1 MKKLLY
7 LATAFLLLWGC
18 DKNQDQ
24 ALPVEKEELEDNTVV
39 EIGELPEILYVSMA
53 GEQDEAETRTFIE
66 NGKVLWQNGDAISY
80 FAANTH
86 NAKYSYLG
94 EDGEASVE
102 LTKDE
107 KIVGTTGAV
116 LLKSQAVY
124 PYNENITVEYDA
136 EAGVDKINIV
146 YPTTMKY
153 GTSSFGKDANIM
165 VAAGTHNSDENLH
178 FRNVC
183 GYLVIKLYG
192 VGTNGIAT
200 SIKNITLSSVSGVDM
215 IAGSAVV
222 VANAEEAPVI
232 TMVDGEATSVTLD
245 CSNEGAGVALGAD
258 AEHATEFWFCLPPVT
273 FTDGIKITVT
283 DVYDN
288 SYTKQTTKT
297 VNIERNHVQ
306 PMAALEFRSNA
317 PAATKLW
324 YTRSDGSTEALKFYD
339 GKTNPFNANITKHA
353 WDPAIGKI
361 VIEFDAPVTTI
372 QKEAFRGTK
381 IATIELPEGVTT
393 IEEGAFEK
401 SNLTAITFP
410 GSMTNIQVNAFYD
423 CDKIESVTFLPSVT
437 NTPLNICNMSYGS
450 EWGPFYDSKLTY
462 INLNRELVYVN
473 KKGGNFTPDEDDEGL
488 FYHENYDEVESV
500 TVILG
505 PQVKS
510 VLHRMFNYLP
520 IESLTIPGSVTFI
533 DNDAFA
539 GCNKITSV
547 VFEEGIE
554 PLTMGYN
561 TLGDHDGPFVDA
573 PLESVVLNREINYTF
588 SNPDTAYEG
597 LFGAKPT
604 LTSVTLGDQ
613 VKTLSPYMFA
623 NAAITAIDLNKV
635 ESIGNNVFANNTG
648 ITSLTIPGSVKSIG
662 NNVFMGCAS
671 LANVVFESSLDGSSL
686 TMGYYD
692 STDDDGPFYSCPL
705 ASVNLDR
712 EINYTFSNPNADNEG
727 LFGGKKSLVSVTL
740 GNQVKTLSNN
750 MFADALIT
758 EIVIPGSVNTI
769 GNDVFHQCT
778 NLTKVTFEPSTSGTP
793 LTIGYDT
800 DGENENLFQDYS
812 PLETLVL
819 DRQLVQTQTG
829 VDTNSEGLFGGIS
842 TLVNVT
848 LGNQVTTMP
857 KFMFAG
863 CSSLAELV
871 IPGSVNTIENDV
883 FHQCTSLTKITFE
896 PSPSATDLTIGYDT
910 DGENENLFQDNNC
923 LTTLVLDREL
933 KYSYSDGNID
943 SASEGAFGGMSTLT
957 NVTLGDQVK
966 TLLPYMFAE
975 TGVTSIDLNKVETI
989 NRYAFAGTGITSLTI
1004 PGYMMTIG
1012 NDVFNGCTAL
1022 HTVKFEHN
1030 DNGTPISVGYHSGL
1044 GNGLFCNSPLTTVYL
1059 DRDVTHSNSD
1069 GYNRASN
1076 GLFGDKPTLENI
1088 TIGEHVTYLP
1098 PYVFAKAG
1106 VKPNNYGECRLK
1118 FTNVAT
1124 IGKGAFLGCGY
1135 THLEISPCVTFIDN
1149 HAFANCENLIEV
1161 NIPNCEEPVTIGYQ
1175 PGSDEHGPFWQSPLK
1190 YIWLAREVLMSEAY
1204 AKACD
1209 QSDEGI
1215 FANEH
1220 SADAELNFMGVD
1232 IEGNI
1237 KTILPF
1243 MFSGLPMASINIPAN
1258 VTEICNDA
1266 FAECKK
1272 LTTIQFASGDKP
1284 LTVGYNTVADDDGPF
1299 VNSPLET
1306 IVLDRE
1312 INYTFP
1318 LSYLDT
1324 ADEGLFGAKP
1334 TLTSVTLGSKVK
1346 TLSNFMFAEA
1356 GITTITIPGT
1366 LTEVCNDAFADCS
1379 KLTSL
1384 VFEQG
1389 AQPLTMGYNTVGD
1402 DDGPFVDSPLKSI
1415 VLNRVIDYTFPGPD
1429 SANEGLFGG
1438 KSALTSVTLG
1448 DDVKTLLPY
1457 MFAKAGF
1464 ATLNLNK
1471 VETIGSYALT
1481 NSAITNI
1488 TIPATMTEIC
1498 NHAFNGCSSLSS
1510 LVFESS
1516 ATPLTMGFQLGGA
1529 ADHGPFFQSPL
1540 SYIKLDREIELND
1553 SYKQYGDESDEG
1565 IFSNEHYSDD
1575 DLGVTKLVLGSNV
1588 KTIHPY
1594 MFARTRVQQLHLPET
1609 VETIGKNVIEDNEVI
1624 NAIVFYDE
1632 KERPDVADGAFGADS
1647 NWLLAG
1653 LIPGN
1658 YQYYI
1663 FVPRYRGRLSSPE
1676 NELYYT
1682 TDDLMNNTYWDALH
1696 RIVVDD
1702 QPKQSYPQAHKVDG
1716 RDHEFR
1722 YLDVA
1727 GYEWYKQRYYNG
1739 VTITPPTE

>member
-1 MKKLLY
+1 MSITKI
-7 LATAFLLLWGC
+7 T
-18 DKNQDQ
+18 
-24 ALPVEKEELEDNTVV
+24 
-39 EIGELPEILYVSMA
+39 
-53 GEQDEAETRTFIE
+53 
-66 NGKVLWQNGDAISY
+66 
-80 FAANTH
+80 
-86 NAKYSYLG
+86 LG
-94 EDGEASVE
+94 E
-102 LTKDE
+102 
-107 KIVGTTGAV
+107 
-116 LLKSQAVY
+116 
-124 PYNENITVEYDA
+124 
-136 EAGVDKINIV
+136 
-146 YPTTMKY
+146 
-153 GTSSFGKDANIM
+153 
-165 VAAGTHNSDENLH
+165 
-178 FRNVC
+178 
-183 GYLVIKLYG
+183 
-192 VGTNGIAT
+192 
-200 SIKNITLSSVSGVDM
+200 
-215 IAGSAVV
+215 
-222 VANAEEAPVI
+222 
-232 TMVDGEATSVTLD
+232 
-245 CSNEGAGVALGAD
+245 
-258 AEHATEFWFCLPPVT
+258 
-273 FTDGIKITVT
+273 
-283 DVYDN
+283 
-288 SYTKQTTKT
+288 
-297 VNIERNHVQ
+297 
-306 PMAALEFRSNA
+306 
-317 PAATKLW
+317 
-324 YTRSDGSTEALKFYD
+324 
-339 GKTNPFNANITKHA
+339 
-353 WDPAIGKI
+353 
-361 VIEFDAPVTTI
+361 
-372 QKEAFRGTK
+372 
-381 IATIELPEGVTT
+381 
-393 IEEGAFEK
+393 
-401 SNLTAITFP
+401 
-410 GSMTNIQVNAFYD
+410 
-423 CDKIESVTFLPSVT
+423 
-437 NTPLNICNMSYGS
+437 
-450 EWGPFYDSKLTY
+450 
-462 INLNRELVYVN
+462 
-473 KKGGNFTPDEDDEGL
+473 
-488 FYHENYDEVESV
+488 
-500 TVILG
+500 
-505 PQVKS
+505 
-510 VLHRMFNYLP
+510 
-520 IESLTIPGSVTFI
+520 
-533 DNDAFA
+533 
-539 GCNKITSV
+539 
-547 VFEEGIE
+547 
-554 PLTMGYN
+554 
-561 TLGDHDGPFVDA
+561 
-573 PLESVVLNREINYTF
+573 
-588 SNPDTAYEG
+588 
-597 LFGAKPT
+597 
-604 LTSVTLGDQ
+604 
-613 VKTLSPYMFA
+613 
-623 NAAITAIDLNKV
+623 
-635 ESIGNNVFANNTG
+635 
-648 ITSLTIPGSVKSIG
+648 
-662 NNVFMGCAS
+662 
-671 LANVVFESSLDGSSL
+671 
-686 TMGYYD
+686 
-692 STDDDGPFYSCPL
+692 
-705 ASVNLDR
+705 
-712 EINYTFSNPNADNEG
+712 
-727 LFGGKKSLVSVTL
+727 
-740 GNQVKTLSNN
+740 QVKTLSNN

-778 NLTKVTFEPSTSGTP
+778 NLTNVTFEPSTSGTP

-829 VDTNSEGLFGGIS
+829 VDSNSEGLFGGIS

-883 FHQCTSLTKITFE
+883 FHQCTSLTKITFK

-923 LTTLVLDREL
+923 LTTLVLNREL
-933 KYSYSDGNID
+933 KYTYSDGNID

-966 TLLPYMFAE
+966 TILPYMFAE
-975 TGVTSIDLNKVETI
+975 TGVTSINLNKVETI

-1012 NDVFNGCTAL
+1012 NNVFNGCTAL

-1030 DNGTPISVGYHSGL
+1030 DNGTPISVGYHSGV
-1044 GNGLFCNSPLTTVYL
+1044 GNGLFCNSPLITVYL

-1149 HAFANCENLIEV
+1149 HAFAQCENLIEV
-1161 NIPNCEEPVTIGYQ
+1161 SLKYSEQPVTIGFQ
-1175 PGSDEHGPFWQSPLK
+1175 PGDSQHGPFYQSPLK
-1190 YIWLAREVLMSEAY
+1190 HIWMAREVIPTEEY

-1209 QSDEGI
+1209 EADEGV
-1215 FANEH
+1215 FSNEH
-1220 SADAELNFMGVD
+1220 SADAELNFVGVTV
-1232 IEGNI
+1232 GANV

-1243 MFSGLPMASINIPAN
+1243 MFSGLPMTSINIPAN

-1272 LTTIQFASGDKP
+1272 LTTIQFASGDEP

-1366 LTEVCNDAFADCS
+1366 LTEVSNDAFADCS
-1379 KLTSL
+1379 TLTSL

-1402 DDGPFVDSPLKSI
+1402 DDGPFVDSPLESI

-1457 MFAKAGF
+1457 MFANAGF

-1471 VETIGSYALT
+1471 VETISSYALT

-1488 TIPATMTEIC
+1488 TIPATTTEIC

-1565 IFSNEHYSDD
+1565 IFSNDHYSNDE
-1575 DLGVTKLVLGSNV
+1575 LGVTKLVLGSNV

-1594 MFARTRVQQLHLPET
+1594 MFAKTRVQQLHLPET
-1609 VETIGKNVIEDNEVI
+1609 VETIGKNVIEDNKVI

-1632 KERPDVADGAFGADS
+1632 EERPNVADGAFGAES
-1647 NWLLAG
+1647 NWLFEG

-1663 FVPRYRGRLSSPE
+1663 FVPRYRGRLSNYE
-1676 NELYYT
+1676 DELYYT
-1682 TDDLMNNTYWDALH
+1682 TDDLMKGNYWAALH
-1696 RIVVDD
+1696 RIVVDN
-1702 QPKQSYPQAHKVDG
+1702 QPKQSYPQVHQVDG

-1727 GYEWYKQRYYNG
+1727 GYEWYRERYYNG
-1739 VTITPPTE
+1739 VTITPPAY